1 MDNEF
6 KIKITKI
13 IKDNYNGDS
22 RFFLES
28 TLLKDF
34 VFLMF
39 GLLGTSF
46 LFLLFRNILAPS
58 PSSEITH

>member
-46 LFLLFRNILAPS
+46 LFL
-58 PSSEITH
+58 